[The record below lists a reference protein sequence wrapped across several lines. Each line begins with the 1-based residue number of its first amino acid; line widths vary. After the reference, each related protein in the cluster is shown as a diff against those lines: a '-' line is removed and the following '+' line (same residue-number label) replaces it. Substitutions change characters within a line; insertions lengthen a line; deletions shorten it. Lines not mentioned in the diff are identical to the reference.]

1 MSHEP
6 TSLFVT
12 PLESRKDCRLVERAL
27 RAGWLTPERR
37 AGLQKKCW
45 ELAEECADQGMVK
58 EFLALANLLE
68 KSYEFDVK
76 VAEREEIRQEKRN
89 QSGQPIPAIQSS
101 PATVVI
107 VGGSF
112 EQQRI
117 ELARRIRGDGTRSG
131 NSGGS

>member
-1 MSHEP
+1 MSDES
-6 TSLFVT
+6 TSLFVNSA
-12 PLESRKDCRLVERAL
+12 ESKKDCRLVERAL

-45 ELAEECADQGMVK
+45 DMAEECADQGMVK
-58 EFLALANLLE
+58 EFAALAGLLE

-76 VAEREEIRQEKRN
+76 LAEREEERQQPN
-89 QSGQPIPAIQSS
+89 DDPAAQSRS
-101 PATVVI
+101 ATVVI

-117 ELARRIRGDGTRSG
+117 ELARRIRGDGAHSG
-131 NSGGS
+131 NPRGS